1 MVITEKGGV
10 FMDLTMGIA
19 AMSMSLSQ
27 ASLQSEVSLKVMD
40 KTMDAASSQ
49 AAQLISDFSQ
59 NAKVP
64 FGTPGYF
71 FDARA

>member
-1 MVITEKGGV
+1 
-10 FMDLTMGIA
+10 
-19 AMSMSLSQ
+19 
-27 ASLQSEVSLKVMD
+27 MD

>member
-1 MVITEKGGV
+1 
-10 FMDLTMGIA
+10 MDLTMGIA

-59 NAKVP
+59 SASVP